1 MDEVPKNILVGTAD
15 SWNKFAD
22 GTGDALFTQEPMVTY
37 V

>member
-1 MDEVPKNILVGTAD
+1 MSEVPKGILVGTAD

-22 GTGDALFTQEPMVTY
+22 GTGDALFTQEPIVTY

>member
-1 MDEVPKNILVGTAD
+1 MDGVPEGVLVGTAD

-22 GTGDALFTQEPMVTY
+22 GTGDALFTQEPIVTY